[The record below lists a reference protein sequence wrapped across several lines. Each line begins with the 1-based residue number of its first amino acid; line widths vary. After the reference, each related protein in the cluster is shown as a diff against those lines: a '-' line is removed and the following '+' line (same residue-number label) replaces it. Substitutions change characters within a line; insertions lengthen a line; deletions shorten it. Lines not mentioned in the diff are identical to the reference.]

1 MGGEGYGGQT
11 VRRVKAKKQSRC
23 GREKTTGVRQQVGP
37 GLGREGGVV
46 VVGGE
51 VGGGRGSGHIR
62 PGANGMRRKVK
73 VVFGWGQVEKGGVGC
88 SGSGH

>member
-11 VRRVKAKKQSRC
+11 VRQVKAKKQSRC
-23 GREKTTGVRQQVGP
+23 GREKTTGVHQQVGP

-51 VGGGRGSGHIR
+51 VGGGRGSGVRAHKTWSR
-62 PGANGMRRKVK
+62 WDEEEG
-73 VVFGWGQVEKGGVGC
+73 KGGIWVGT
-88 SGSGH
+88 GGEGGGGV